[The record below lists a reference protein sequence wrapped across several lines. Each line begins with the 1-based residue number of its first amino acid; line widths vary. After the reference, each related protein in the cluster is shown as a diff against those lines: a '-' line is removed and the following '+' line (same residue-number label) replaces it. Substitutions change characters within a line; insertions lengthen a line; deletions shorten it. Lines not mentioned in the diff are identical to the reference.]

1 MRRFLLT
8 GMFALLAASLCLAQ
22 TAGAAQQ
29 PGPGSQAPVITK
41 TTRNV
46 TGHGNFE
53 LQLTKTWEAS
63 QLKVGEPVE
72 AKTLMALRAPDGSL
86 IPEGSKAT
94 GVVLKASAGGPSE
107 LEVVFDKI
115 YVGGK
120 YIAINGLVGS
130 VSRNPKEYEPPPM
143 MYQSSSVGS
152 AGAGAGGGIS
162 GSAGAGNLG
171 TATPGIGNVRSGSD
185 TTMRTSQ
192 QQNTTVKALHGVE
205 LENGVLHSTNKDIKI
220 DKGMV
225 LGVRADI
232 LE

>member
-1 MRRFLLT
+1 MRSHR
-8 GMFALLAASLCLAQ
+8 
-22 TAGAAQQ
+22 
-29 PGPGSQAPVITK
+29 PPGSQAPVITK
-41 TTRNV
+41 TSRTV

-63 QLKVGEPVE
+63 QLKVGEPIE
-72 AKTLMALRAPDGSL
+72 AKTLAALRAPDGSL

-115 YVGGK
+115 YVAGK
-120 YIAINGLVGS
+120 YIAINGVLGS

-143 MYQSSSVGS
+143 MYQSSSVG
-152 AGAGAGGGIS
+152 AGGQSGGS
-162 GSAGAGNLG
+162 GSTAGFGGAASSGSLGGN
-171 TATPGIGNVRSGSD
+171 ARSGSNTVAPQAQ
-185 TTMRTSQ
+185 TTA
-192 QQNTTVKALHGVE
+192 VKALHGVD
-205 LENGVLHSTNKDIKI
+205 LENGVLHSSNKDIKLE
-220 DKGMV
+220 KGMV

>member
-1 MRRFLLT
+1 MRRILMIVFLLLCAVSV
-8 GMFALLAASLCLAQ
+8 GFAQAAGDSQ
-22 TAGAAQQ
+22 SQG
-29 PGPGSQAPVITK
+29 GSQPVITK
-41 TTRNV
+41 TTRTV

-63 QLKVGEPVE
+63 KLKVGDAVE
-72 AKTLMALRAPDGSL
+72 AKTLQALRAPDGSL
-86 IPEGSKAT
+86 IPEGSRAT
-94 GVVLKASAGGPSE
+94 GVVLKAQAGGPSD

-120 YIAINGLVGS
+120 YISINGVVGS

-143 MYQSSSVGS
+143 MYQASSVG
-152 AGAGAGGGIS
+152 AGGATGAS
-162 GSAGAGNLG
+162 GSTAGFGGAASSGSLGGN
-171 TATPGIGNVRSGSD
+171 ARSGSD
-185 TTMRTSQ
+185 TTVRTPQGS
-192 QQNTTVKALHGVE
+192 TTLKALRGVE
-205 LENGVLHSTNKDIKI
+205 LESGVLRTSGKDIKL